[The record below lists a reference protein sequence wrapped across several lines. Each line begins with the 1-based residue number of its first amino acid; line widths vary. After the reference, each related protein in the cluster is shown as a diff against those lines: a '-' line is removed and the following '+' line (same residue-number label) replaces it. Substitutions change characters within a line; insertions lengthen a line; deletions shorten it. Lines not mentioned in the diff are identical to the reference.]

1 MNLNKASENIEK
13 INGTVISNLD
23 KDIKE
28 LKKSSVASKYDKEL
42 TKRIS
47 K

>member
-13 INGTVISNLD
+13 FNCTVISDLD
-23 KDIKE
+23 KDIKK
-28 LKKSSVASKYDKEL
+28 LKKSSVSDQYDKEL